1 MIPLHKV
8 YTTGQ
13 ELEFMQ
19 QVVSSGALSGNGI
32 FTHKCQLFF
41 EKKYN
46 FKKTYLTS
54 SCTDALEMCALLLHL
69 QPGDEVILPSYTFVS
84 TANAFEIH
92 GAKLVFCDSENDTPN
107 IDANKIEKLITP
119 KTKAIVVVHYAGIA
133 CEMDKIAV
141 IAKKHQ
147 IAVIEDAALA
157 LDSFYQNVPLGKW
170 GDLSTFSFHETKNIT
185 CGEGGLLVINNDQFL
200 NEAEIIWEKGTNR
213 SAFLRGE
220 ADQYEWVSKGSSF
233 LASEISAAF
242 LYAQLLN
249 FDKIQECRV
258 KIFNKYLNFFKNSPN
273 KSFKVPIISKE
284 KSVNGSIF
292 YITAE
297 NENQANELCNYLKEK
312 GVMAVSHYRP
322 LHDSKYFNQKYK
334 GEKLLNCERFNQTI
348 IRLPIFV
355 GLTDDEFTYITEQ
368 LNNYINNQ

>member
-19 QVVSSGALSGNGI
+19 QAINTGNISGNGK
-32 FTHKCQLFF
+32 FTQKCQDFF
-41 EKKYN
+41 EKKYD

-69 QPGDEVILPSYTFVS
+69 QPGDEIILPSYTFVS

-92 GAKLVFCDSENDTPN
+92 GANLIFCDSETDTPN
-107 IDANKIEKLITP
+107 IDANKIEKLITS

-133 CEMDKIAV
+133 CEMDKIV
-141 IAKKHQ
+141 EIAKKHG
-147 IAVIEDAALA
+147 IIIVEDAALA
-157 LDSFYQNVPLGKW
+157 LNSFYQNIPLGKW

-185 CGEGGLLVINNDQFL
+185 CGEGGLLVINNEKFL

-220 ADQYEWVSKGSSF
+220 ADQYEWISKGSSF

-242 LYAQLLN
+242 LYAQLLA
-249 FDKIQECRV
+249 FDEIQKRRTR
-258 KIFNKYLNFFKNSPN
+258 IFNNYLNFFNN
-273 KSFKVPIISKE
+273 HSFKFFQTPKIAHNKL
-284 KSVNGSIF
+284 VNGSVF
-292 YITAE
+292 YLIAE
-297 NENQANELCNYLKEK
+297 NENQANNLKNHLLNT
-312 GVMAVSHYRP
+312 GIMAVGHYRP
-322 LHDSKYFNQKYK
+322 LHNSMYFKQKYE
-334 GEKLLNCERFNQTI
+334 GEKLINCEKFNQTL
-348 IRLPIFV
+348 IRLPIFAT
-355 GLTDDEFTYITEQ
+355 LSDEDFSHIIEQ
-368 LNNYINNQ
+368 LNNYIKNQ